1 MKTIE
6 SALEPVTGFLLSIK
20 RNPMNGWYE
29 IEIGLPS
36 SWVFDDNNEIKC
48 ELISKTDRG
57 NLIKVVPKNDK
68 IVIDDL
74 IAFVEVIIE
83 TNERIAEKEKE
94 FTDRMEQ
101 MKGMLESEAKKFYEE
116 LDELK
121 TNSFKKRNDNFVKG
135 LQNDGEKKQRKSRTS
150 KEVTTNTETVEV
162 VKQEEK
168 EESNGN

>member
-6 SALEPVTGFLLSIK
+6 SVLEPVTGYLSSIK
-20 RNPMNGWYE
+20 RNPKNGWYE
-29 IEIGLPS
+29 IEIGLPL
-36 SWVFDDNNEIKC
+36 SWVYDDNNEIKC
-48 ELISKTDRG
+48 EIISKSDAG
-57 NLIKVVPKNDK
+57 KLIKVVPKNEK

-74 IAFVEVIIE
+74 ISFVGVIIE

-121 TNSFKKRNDNFVKG
+121 TNSFKKRNDKFVKG
-135 LQNDGEKKQRKSRTS
+135 LQNDDEKKQKKSKNQ
-150 KEVTTNTETVEV
+150 KELTNAESVDV
-162 VKQEEK
+162 VKREENI
-168 EESNGN
+168 EESDGN

>member
-6 SALEPVTGFLLSIK
+6 AALEPVTGFLLSIK

-29 IEIGLPS
+29 IEIGLPN
-36 SWVFDDNNEIKC
+36 SWVFDENNEIKC
-48 ELISKTDRG
+48 EIISKSDAG
-57 NLIKVVPKNDK
+57 KLVKIVPKNDK

-74 IAFVEVIIE
+74 ITFVEIIIE
-83 TNERIAEKEKE
+83 TNKKIAEKEKE

-121 TNSFKKRNDNFVKG
+121 SNSFKKHNDNFVKE
-135 LQNDGEKKQRKSRTS
+135 LQNGDGEKKQRRGRTP
-150 KEVTTNTETVEV
+150 KEITVVET
-162 VKQEEK
+162 VKQEESK
-168 EESNGN
+168 EESDGN